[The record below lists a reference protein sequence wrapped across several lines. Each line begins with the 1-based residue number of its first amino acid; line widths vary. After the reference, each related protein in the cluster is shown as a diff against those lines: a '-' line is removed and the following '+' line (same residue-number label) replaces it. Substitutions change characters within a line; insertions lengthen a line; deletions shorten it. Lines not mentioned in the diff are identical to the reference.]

1 MCPPINA
8 DNTSFLIFDIAR
20 LLHGEFERR
29 VGGADLGVTPGE
41 ARVLAT
47 VARFGPLRQ
56 SDLGDLTGMGAMSV
70 TAFLDR
76 LEKAGLIRRRPDP
89 QDRRAKL
96 VQVTDDA
103 APLLAALKGIGD
115 QVRAITRGAI
125 PDDDWDRFHAL
136 LRVARDNHL
145 AARRCRRD
153 EGTA

>member
-1 MCPPINA
+1 MPPQINA
-8 DNTSFLIFDIAR
+8 ESTSFLILDIAR
-20 LLHGEFERR
+20 LLRGEFERR

-41 ARVLAT
+41 ARTLAT

-76 LEKAGLIRRRPDP
+76 LEKSGLIRRETDA

-96 VQVTDDA
+96 VRVSDDA

-115 QVRAITRGAI
+115 QVRAITRGTIA
-125 PDDDWDRFHAL
+125 DDDWDRFHAL

-145 AARRCRRD
+145 ANRRCRRN
-153 EGTA
+153 EGAQ